1 MSLTRWGP
9 YRDVLSLRE
18 AMDRLFEES
27 IVRRPQAL
35 EERAG
40 LVSVPVD
47 MYETDEGIVVKSDLP
62 GLKPEDVDV
71 SITVN
76 TLTIKGQFEAEEES
90 GRGDVHVWERR
101 YGSFHRSVMLPKGV
115 DAENAEAEF
124 EDGVL
129 RVTLPTAEEE
139 KPKQIRV
146 EPN

>member
-18 AMDRLFEES
+18 AMDRLLEES
-27 IVRRPQAL
+27 MVRRPRGL
-35 EERAG
+35 EEREG

-71 SITVN
+71 SITEN

-90 GRGDVHVWERR
+90 EQGDVHIRERR
-101 YGSFHRSVMLPKGV
+101 YGGFHRSVMLPKGV
-115 DAENAEAEF
+115 DAEKAEAEF

-146 EPN
+146 ESK